1 MLPITLSFRSYHM
14 EVLNRN
20 TTRSPRILFKSYPPK
35 IYKESTS
42 EIYTAEWAAL
52 GCMPP

>member
-42 EIYTAEWAAL
+42 EIYTAE
-52 GCMPP
+52 